1 MKSIELERTETDRKY
16 NINIENYKID
26 FRKKENELFE
36 KKVSFIFKIMKKVYV
51 ISSIFKN
58 SILSI
63 NVNQKKNN

>member
-1 MKSIELERTETDRKY
+1 MKSIELERTETDRAY
-16 NINIENYKID
+16 NINKENYKID
-26 FRKKENELFE
+26 FRKKENELSE

-63 NVNQKKNN
+63 NLNQKKNN

>member
-1 MKSIELERTETDRKY
+1 MKSIELERTETDRAY

-26 FRKKENELFE
+26 FRKKENELSE

-63 NVNQKKNN
+63 NLYQMKNN

>member
-1 MKSIELERTETDRKY
+1 MKSIELERTETDRAY

-26 FRKKENELFE
+26 FRKKENELSE

-63 NVNQKKNN
+63 NLNQKKNN

>member
-1 MKSIELERTETDRKY
+1 MKSFELERTETDREY

-26 FRKKENELFE
+26 FRKKENELSE
-36 KKVSFIFKIMKKVYV
+36 KKISFIFKIMKKVYV

-63 NVNQKKNN
+63 NLNQKKNN

>member
-1 MKSIELERTETDRKY
+1 MKSIELERTETDRAH

-26 FRKKENELFE
+26 FRKKENELSE

-63 NVNQKKNN
+63 NLNQKKNN

>member
-1 MKSIELERTETDRKY
+1 MKSIELERTETDRAY

-26 FRKKENELFE
+26 FRKKENELSE
-36 KKVSFIFKIMKKVYV
+36 KKVSFIFKIMKKLYI

-63 NVNQKKNN
+63 NLNQKKNN